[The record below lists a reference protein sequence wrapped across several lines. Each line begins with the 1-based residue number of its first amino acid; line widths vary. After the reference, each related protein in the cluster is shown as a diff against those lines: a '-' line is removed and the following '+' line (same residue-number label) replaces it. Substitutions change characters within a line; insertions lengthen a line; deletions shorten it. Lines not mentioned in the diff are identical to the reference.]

1 VTKINRCSRNIL
13 EFLKLQEKLLKKSVK
28 FISLDL
34 PYFTD
39 MTVNNLSA
47 TNLAAIATFE
57 NEQRKERQRQ
67 GIEAAKGLGSISEK
81 NCNYKETY

>member
-1 VTKINRCSRNIL
+1 MTKINRCSRNIL

-39 MTVNNLSA
+39 MAVNNFSA

-57 NEQRKERQRQ
+57 NEQ
-67 GIEAAKGLGSISEK
+67 
-81 NCNYKETY
+81 